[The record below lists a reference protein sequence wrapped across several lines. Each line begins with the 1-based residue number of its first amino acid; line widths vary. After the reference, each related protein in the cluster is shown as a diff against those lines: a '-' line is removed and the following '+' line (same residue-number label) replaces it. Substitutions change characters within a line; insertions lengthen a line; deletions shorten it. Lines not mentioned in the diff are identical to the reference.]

1 MLVSYPVRGEGPV
14 LVEALRMRALPE
26 GSCDKLLEFLRLYR
40 DAVQLVVD
48 RIWSIN
54 GEFSINK
61 LHKLFYND
69 LTSMGFR
76 AHHAKEIYVYA
87 KSLVGSAKNN
97 GGGKPILRRLSARVD
112 KYDYELDLD
121 DMSLTLKLHNN
132 REVRLKLMAP
142 RGRVEKYRGW
152 SSYELVVKYDG
163 ESFWVSAYFRRTVKT
178 MKPRTVM
185 AIDLNFDNI
194 TIAVFTL
201 DGRLIR
207 LKRFETPHR
216 KLLTHRMWIERIQ
229 RRYPRSWRFTRG
241 IRGAIERH
249 GERMKNIS
257 QDYAHKVGD
266 LVAELALKYRSAVVL
281 EDLEKIRENGKEG
294 RRFNKKLGLW
304 FYRKIQSCMEYEVR
318 ERNLEVVKV
327 DPKGTSSKCPRC
339 GGKLVEYGHRVLRCR
354 ECNFVGDRDV
364 VATLNLYRKYTKKR
378 SRCGVPGAALNALKP
393 DESPSGVRGNKG
405 DAMKNTSSYTN
416 LYVS

>member
-112 KYDYELDLD
+112 KYDYKLDLD

-132 REVRLKLMAP
+132 REARLKLMAP

-194 TIAVFTL
+194 TTAVFTL

-281 EDLEKIRENGKEG
+281 EDLERVRENGKKG